1 MSHSECLIFSLCKF
15 CAFLAPLRIFK
26 AREIFH
32 ANILSFPDNVLTSS
46 IHFSVKTTPDQETLD
61 ESQLSVV
68 ALPPTPLKPSAAGDT
83 RDACKSASESPP
95 EDSVSSQILP
105 LHRLSASSLPAP
117 SQAAHSALAQQV
129 LTRNKPVAEVSP
141 FSNNKVSHSNSRNN
155 WVL

>member
-1 MSHSECLIFSLCKF
+1 M
-15 CAFLAPLRIFK
+15 
-26 AREIFH
+26 
-32 ANILSFPDNVLTSS
+32 TSA

-83 RDACKSASESPP
+83 KDSAKSASETPL

-105 LHRLSASSLPAP
+105 LHRLSASSLPTSVPA
-117 SQAAHSALAQQV
+117 QAAHSALAQQV

-141 FSNNKVSHSNSRNN
+141 FSNNKVSQRTFT
-155 WVL
+155 

>member
-1 MSHSECLIFSLCKF
+1 MK
-15 CAFLAPLRIFK
+15 IFK

-32 ANILSFPDNVLTSS
+32 ANILSFPDNVLTSA

-68 ALPPTPLKPSAAGDT
+68 ALPPTPLKPSSAGDIK
-83 RDACKSASESPP
+83 DSAKSTTDSPL

-105 LHRLSASSLPAP
+105 LHRLSASSLPPPAP
-117 SQAAHSALAQQV
+117 AQAAHSALAQQV

-141 FSNNKVSHSNSRNN
+141 FSNNKVSQRTLEINIYFSCVSFC
-155 WVL
+155 VE